1 MRSVEAHKGRRL
13 NRIQGWL
20 KTGQDCIRFKRLVH
34 HGGDMAANGG
44 SAERGR
50 RMELDVTGEDWGKK
64 KDIFR
69 LTFQK
74 PLSFWGNMGEDV
86 EI

>member
-13 NRIQGWL
+13 NRIQGW
-20 KTGQDCIRFKRLVH
+20 CI
-34 HGGDMAANGG
+34 MAGIWPQMEGTRNGG
-44 SAERGR
+44 GG
-50 RMELDVTGEDWGKK
+50 MELDVTGEDWGKK